1 MSKTNEELLL
11 ETLQKCDP
19 VELQKRL
26 ATLTDFQKI
35 ALDQVLKKRLA
46 QKRTAQPQNRN
57 SWPSEAQV
65 QQKFQKTYQQNRPY
79 LPVNS
84 AVEEYYGENS
94 GNDDAFFNNISK
106 TQQKISPNIQPF
118 AGNGFLEK
126 GNHMS
131 EQQALN
137 ATTDIYQK
145 HYNSVNPMIP
155 GSQISGYLKAHAEKE
170 LYNKNP
176 GLHEEL
182 KKSGKNFLQGGT
194 VPDPIEDGDYQ
205 QFDFSQKP
213 VKK

>member
-118 AGNGFLEK
+118 AWKWIFRKRQPHER
-126 GNHMS
+126 
-131 EQQALN
+131 
-137 ATTDIYQK
+137 AT
-145 HYNSVNPMIP
+145 S
-155 GSQISGYLKAHAEKE
+155 SQC
-170 LYNKNP
+170 
-176 GLHEEL
+176 
-182 KKSGKNFLQGGT
+182 
-194 VPDPIEDGDYQ
+194 DY
-205 QFDFSQKP
+205 
-213 VKK
+213 